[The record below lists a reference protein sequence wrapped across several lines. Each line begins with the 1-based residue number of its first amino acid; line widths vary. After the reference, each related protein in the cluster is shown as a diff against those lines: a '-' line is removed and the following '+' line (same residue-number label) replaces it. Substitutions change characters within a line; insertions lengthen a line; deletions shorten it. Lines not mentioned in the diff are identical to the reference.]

1 MFFIVALLGDYI
13 TLSIYH
19 RCIIQIVL
27 IINIIVYLYFLQNL
41 DSPLHFACT
50 NSKVDVI
57 SYLLH
62 TGKVNPLAQ
71 NNHQN
76 TPLDE
81 VLLNDPNRFEIL
93 KMFEPFEKSRQDYP
107 VDSYRKVFFCGNMT
121 AGKSSLAQCIIYRA
135 DKPADYHYN
144 PSQCV
149 EGVQLETAGIN
160 YHNVRSHEVGNIILY
175 DFAGHQEYYSSHA
188 AVLENLMLRTP
199 AVFTIVIDSTKG
211 FDYFKKQ
218 LYYWFNFIENVCANL
233 TKLSQVIVVGSYADQ
248 FTGSYDELKLHVNYV
263 VKDAIRKQ
271 EYRGFVAMKC
281 HRPSGKSFPE
291 FIVHLRESCKTVL
304 DKSDNISYY
313 CHVHYAYLQKLQKV
327 AIRFNEL
334 IESLKALGDPS
345 LPSDET
351 VLVDYLSILSDKG
364 LVLFLRNEIMSNSW
378 VVVNKSN
385 LLAEVNGVLF
395 NRNIKHLPLPTSS
408 NTGIVHVSV
417 LRELFPTYDTN
428 MLIDFL
434 KSMEFCRV
442 LDSDTLDI
450 IATNLSSSDHVSNVD
465 VLFFPALITAE
476 PPSDLNDHFKS
487 GFGWCLYCPNPF
499 QFLSVRFL
507 HVLLLRL
514 AYSDYCP
521 ICKPIAGELG
531 IGSLVQQLN
540 RYCTVWKN
548 GIYWNYINDVVVE
561 VTDNNRCVTVFVSN
575 LKGVESQKICCSV
588 IKLVHSLQKQFCPC
602 KINEYI
608 IPCGS
613 LAKIRGTAIS
623 KRILYP
629 VSGVAQGIIGN
640 GEILDHNGFQGN
652 VKHICPHEPYISLA
666 PAVIHA
672 LFSNSK
678 ANQVIPDRFLQHIQE
693 FAPSIMS
700 SYNTSKGSTYSD
712 VASHL
717 NDYSFFT
724 GQNPLVSYSTILNLI
739 HVLIII

>member
-1 MFFIVALLGDYI
+1 
-13 TLSIYH
+13 
-19 RCIIQIVL
+19 
-27 IINIIVYLYFLQNL
+27 
-41 DSPLHFACT
+41 
-50 NSKVDVI
+50 
-57 SYLLH
+57 
-62 TGKVNPLAQ
+62 
-71 NNHQN
+71 
-76 TPLDE
+76 
-81 VLLNDPNRFEIL
+81 
-93 KMFEPFEKSRQDYP
+93 MFEPFEKIRQDYT
-107 VDSYRKVFFCGNMT
+107 VDSYKKVFFCGNMS

-135 DKPADYHYN
+135 DKPADYYYD

-160 YHNVRSHEVGNIILY
+160 YHNVCSHEVGNINLY

-188 AVLENLMLRTP
+188 GVLENLMLRTP
-199 AVFTIVIDSTKG
+199 AIFTVVIDLTKG
-211 FDYFKKQ
+211 LDYFKKQ
-218 LYYWFNFIENVCANL
+218 LYYWVNFIENICTNL
-233 TKLSQVIVVGSYADQ
+233 TKPSSVIVVGSYADK
-248 FTGSYDELKLHVNYV
+248 FTGSYNEFILHVNYV
-263 VKDAIRKQ
+263 VKEAIRKQ
-271 EYRGFVAMKC
+271 EYRGFVAMEC
-281 HRPSGKSFPE
+281 HRPGGIGFSE
-291 FIVHLRESCKTVL
+291 FIVHLHESCKAVH

-327 AIRFNEL
+327 AISFNEH
-334 IESLKALGDPS
+334 IESLKVLGDPS

-364 LVLFLRNEIMSNSW
+364 LVLFLKNKIVSNSW
-378 VVVNKSN
+378 IVINKSS
-385 LLAEVNGVLF
+385 LIAEVNGVLF
-395 NRNIKHLPLPTSS
+395 NKNIKRLPVPTSS

-417 LRELFPTYDTN
+417 LQELFPTYDTS

-442 LDSDTLDI
+442 IDSDTLTAI
-450 IATNLSSSDHVSNVD
+450 TTNLSSTYHVSNGD

-476 PPSDLNDHFKS
+476 PPSNLNKDFPN

-521 ICKPIAGELG
+521 TCKPIAGQLDTK
-531 IGSLVQQLN
+531 SLVQQLN

-561 VTDNNRCVTVFVSN
+561 VTDDNRCVTVFVSN
-575 LKGVESQKICCSV
+575 INKVESQKVCCSI
-588 IKLVHSLQKQFCPC
+588 IKLVLSLQKHICPC
-602 KINEYI
+602 KINEYV

-613 LAKIRGTAIS
+613 LADVRSKAIS
-623 KRILYP
+623 ERILYP
-629 VSGVAQGIIGN
+629 VTAVAQGIIGN
-640 GEILDHNGFQGN
+640 EEILDHNGVKGN

-672 LFSNSK
+672 LFSISK
-678 ANQVIPDRFLQHIQE
+678 ANQVIPVRFLQHIQE

-700 SYNTSKGSTYSD
+700 SYNTSKDSTYSD

-717 NDYSFFT
+717 NEYSFFT
-724 GQNPLVSYSTILNLI
+724 GQNPLVSYSSILNLI
-739 HVLIII
+739 HVFFII